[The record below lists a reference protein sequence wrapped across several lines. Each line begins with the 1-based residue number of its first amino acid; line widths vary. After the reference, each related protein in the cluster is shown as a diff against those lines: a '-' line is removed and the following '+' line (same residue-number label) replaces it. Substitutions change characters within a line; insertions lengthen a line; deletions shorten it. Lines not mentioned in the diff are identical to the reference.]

1 MSSRFLFACI
11 AAVSLGL
18 GSCADESASTSAST
32 ATSESPVAAVDSAPA
47 AAAAAEAEPAPAEA
61 AAPAAA
67 PSAAPSADE
76 APVED
81 FVEGRDVE
89 ATNSGARDALGW
101 EAPQAL
107 SGEVNEAKVAPTTNP
122 VVEEY
127 TQPEEGGAGSVEPP
141 ADPNQGVDGYGHAT
155 VDSALNGV
163 ATLMAG
169 EQFRWL
175 QGSKDVPKGFYG
187 IPVLLSVWSCKDKNF
202 NGFAKWL
209 TGLESRYSDYMV
221 SVLHA
226 ANESERSLTSG
237 DSVCGMSS
245 RPVRSHGVDLDGS
258 VVKKLGAKRSPAVYV
273 YNGLGEVVASHVGPI
288 KAGSAGARKIE
299 AAFRPLMAPI
309 LQLRRTSAKP

>member
-1 MSSRFLFACI
+1 MVCG
-11 AAVSLGL
+11 V
-18 GSCADESASTSAST
+18 GSCADESTSTSAST
-32 ATSESPVAAVDSAPA
+32 ATSEAPVPAVDAAPA
-47 AAAAAEAEPAPAEA
+47 AAADSETEPAPAEA

-67 PSAAPSADE
+67 PATAPSSAAIADE

-89 ATNSGARDALGW
+89 AIDSGARDALGW

-107 SGEVNEAKVAPTTNP
+107 PGEENEAEVVPTTTA

-127 TQPEEGGAGSVEPP
+127 TQPEDGGAGSVEPP

-155 VDSALNGV
+155 VDSELNGV
-163 ATLMAG
+163 AILMAG
-169 EQFRWL
+169 KHFRWL
-175 QGSKDVPKGFYG
+175 QGSKDVAKGFYG

-209 TGLESRYSDYMV
+209 TGLESKYSDHMV
-221 SVLHA
+221 SVLQP

-237 DSVCGMSS
+237 DNVCGLSS
-245 RPVRSHGVDLDGS
+245 RPLRSHGVDLDGS

-273 YNGLGEVVASHVGPI
+273 YNELGEVVASHVGPL
-288 KAGSAGARKIE
+288 KAGSAGAKKIE